1 MMMIKLELF
10 SVINVVFRPNLN
22 LNIYYNAK
30 SYKPLIQN
38 QIELKAK
45 YW

>member
-10 SVINVVFRPNLN
+10 SVINVVFRPN
-22 LNIYYNAK
+22 YNAK

-38 QIELKAK
+38 QIELEAK